1 MDIVRSDLKKKKRR
15 RQILIGGGII
25 TALLILGVLLFSMD
39 PAAPSMDRSS
49 VWIGEVQRG
58 PLEVNVRGIGTLV
71 PEDMRWLTAQTSGS
85 VEEIHILPGATVEPD
100 TVILELGNPEL
111 EQNLR
116 NAELQLA
123 SAQAQLANQRV
134 REEDSLLELEYQLAQ
149 LGSSLQSARLDVRV
163 NEELFAEG
171 LVAGRDL
178 MRSQLSEQQLEKQ
191 TEILESRLDSR
202 RNQMEQNLAPALT
215 AVSQEE
221 ERVALL
227 RRQVEELHVK
237 AGLSGVLQRLPL
249 EEGQQV
255 ATGTQLAQ
263 VADPSRLKAVIR
275 IPETQA
281 KDVQIGQSAII
292 DTRNG
297 VVAGGVARVNP
308 TVVGG
313 TVDVDVRITGELPK
327 GARADL
333 TVEGSIQLASMDD
346 VLFIGRPSFARE
358 NGTVGVFRLS
368 PDGSFAERTTVT
380 FGKSSV
386 SEIQV
391 LEGLREGDKVIL
403 SDTSQYDDHTRL
415 RLN

>member
-1 MDIVRSDLKKKKRR
+1 MDILRSDLKKKKRR
-15 RQILIGGGII
+15 RQILTGGGII
-25 TALLILGVLLFSMD
+25 TALLIVGALLFTRG

-71 PEDMRWLTAQTSGS
+71 PEDMRWLTAQTNGS
-85 VEEIHILPGATVEPD
+85 VEEIRILPGAVVQPD
-100 TVILELGNPEL
+100 TIILELGNPEL

-134 REEDSLLELEYQLAQ
+134 REEDSILELEYQLAQ
-149 LGSSLQSARLDVRV
+149 LESNLQSARLDVRV

-191 TEILESRLDSR
+191 TEIMENRLGSR
-202 RNQMEQNLAPALT
+202 RSQMEQNLSPALT

-221 ERVALL
+221 ERVARL
-227 RRQVEELHVK
+227 RRQVDDLHVK

-255 ATGTQLAQ
+255 TTGTQLAQ
-263 VADPSRLKAVIR
+263 VANPSRLKAVIR

-281 KDVQIGQSAII
+281 KDIQIGQNALI

-297 VVAGGVARVNP
+297 VVGGEVARVNP

-333 TVEGSIQLASMDD
+333 TVEGSIQLASMDN

-358 NGTVGVFRLS
+358 NGTVGIFRLS
-368 PDGSFAERTTVT
+368 PDGSMAERTSVT

-391 LEGLREGDKVIL
+391 IEGLREGDRVIL
-403 SDTSQYDDHTRL
+403 SNTTTIPACA
-415 RLN
+415 

>member
-15 RQILIGGGII
+15 RQVIIGTISAII
-25 TALLILGVLLFSMD
+25 LLIVGYFVFSMG

-49 VWIGEVQRG
+49 AWIGEVKRG

-71 PEDMRWLTAQTSGS
+71 PEDMRWLTAQTNGS
-85 VEEIHILPGATVEPD
+85 VEDILILPGAKVSPE
-100 TVILELGNPEL
+100 TVILQLSNPEL

-116 NAELQLA
+116 NAQLQLA
-123 SAQAQLANQRV
+123 SAQAELANQRV
-134 REEDSLLELEYQLAQ
+134 REEDSLLEMEYQLAQ
-149 LGSSLQSARLDVRV
+149 LDSSLQSAKLDVRV

-178 MRSQLSEQQLEKQ
+178 MRSQLNEQQLERQ
-191 TEILESRLDSR
+191 TEIMNRRLDSR
-202 RNQMEQNLAPALT
+202 GEQVEQNLAPALA
-215 AVSQEE
+215 AVTQEE
-221 ERVALL
+221 ERVILL
-227 RRQVEELHVK
+227 QQQVEDLYVR
-237 AGLSGVLQRLPL
+237 AGLAGVLQRLPL

-255 ATGTQLAQ
+255 TTGTQLAQ

-281 KDVQIGQSAII
+281 KDIQIGQDAII

-297 VVAGGVARVNP
+297 TVEGLVARVNP

-313 TVDVDVRITGELPK
+313 TVDVDVDITGKLPK

-333 TVEGSIQLASMDD
+333 TVEGSIQLASMSD
-346 VLFIGRPSFARE
+346 VLFVGRPSFARE
-358 NGTVGVFRLS
+358 NGTVGIFKLT
-368 PDGSFAERTTVT
+368 PDGNLAERTTVT

-391 LEGLREGDKVIL
+391 IDGLSEGDRVIL
-403 SDTSQYDDHTRL
+403 SDTSQYDDNSRL

>member
-1 MDIVRSDLKKKKRR
+1 MDIVRNDLKQKKRR
-15 RQILIGGGII
+15 RQILITLVAMAVIAIMGWF
-25 TALLILGVLLFSMD
+25 LFRMG
-39 PAAPSMDRSS
+39 PAAPTLERSS
-49 VWIGEVQRG
+49 VWIGEVERG

-71 PEDMRWLTAQTSGS
+71 PEDLRWITAQTDGS
-85 VEEIHILPGATVEPD
+85 VDEIHILPGAQVEPD
-100 TVILELGNPEL
+100 TVILQLSNPEL

-116 NAELQLA
+116 NAGLQLA
-123 SAQAQLANQRV
+123 SARAELANQRV
-134 REEDSLLELEYQLAQ
+134 REEDSLLEMEYQLAQ
-149 LGSSLQSARLDVRV
+149 LDSSYENAKLDVRV
-163 NEELFAEG
+163 NEELYAEG
-171 LVAGRDL
+171 LVAERDL
-178 MRSQLSEQQLEKQ
+178 LRSRLAESQLERQTAILRRRLE
-191 TEILESRLDSR
+191 TR
-202 RNQMEQNLAPALT
+202 RKQMEQNLAPALA

-227 RRQVEELHVK
+227 RQQVADLSVK

-281 KDVQIGQSAII
+281 KDVQIGQPASI
-292 DTRNG
+292 DTRNA
-297 VVAGGVARVNP
+297 VVAGEVIRVNP

-313 TVDVDVRITGELPK
+313 TVDVDVRILGALPR

-333 TVEGSIQLASMDD
+333 TVEGSIQLASMAD
-346 VLFIGRPSFARE
+346 VLHVGRPSFARE
-358 NGTVGVFRLS
+358 NGKVGVFRLN
-368 PDGSFAERTTVT
+368 PDGDLAERVNVT
-380 FGKSSV
+380 FGRSSV

-391 LEGLREGDKVIL
+391 LEGLAEGDRVIL
-403 SDTSQYDDHTRL
+403 SDTRQYDDNNRL